1 MDHFFYSQ
9 IYKIFLDNIDSLHRL
24 SLEINQMASA
34 EIDYEIVGSEKIKKS
49 IFRKDIFG
57 KIN

>member
-1 MDHFFYSQ
+1 
-9 IYKIFLDNIDSLHRL
+9 
-24 SLEINQMASA
+24 MASA

-49 IFRKDIFG
+49 IFRKGIFG